1 MNNRACSSE
10 AWAMSFSVTSKPA
23 RAKTIAQPAPIDPEP
38 MIEIFSGLA
47 KHLVMI
53 RLLLAAFPYR
63 QTILRE

>member
-1 MNNRACSSE
+1 
-10 AWAMSFSVTSKPA
+10 MSFSVTSKPT